1 MLVAGPT
8 QTTLYH
14 QPEAQ
19 HLPTVRRGVARSRL
33 PHLSQ
38 IETGTRKQQ
47 EHREPLCG
55 EQVKLLRERQLLTA
69 GIFRLLFTHH
79 MNQLDAT

>member
-19 HLPTVRRGVARSRL
+19 HLQQPMRMARSRL

-38 IETGTRKQQ
+38 IRSI
-47 EHREPLCG
+47 
-55 EQVKLLRERQLLTA
+55 
-69 GIFRLLFTHH
+69 GIFRAISPLW
-79 MNQLDAT
+79 QGR